1 VIRGDRAR
9 DRRTRTLAGGA
20 LLVGVL
26 AAAIAAAPAAG
37 GAAGVRSALS
47 GAVPRLPRGAIIDG
61 AVPPGRQ
68 IQVSVV
74 LAVPDPAEVSAFVAA
89 VSDPSS
95 PDYRHYLAPGQFA
108 ARFGPSPS
116 AIAAVRAYLAGEGL
130 AVGPTAGDGLDI
142 AATGPASAVEGAFA
156 TGLAQVT
163 LPSGDR
169 GFTATATPSVPAAL
183 GSVVQSVMG
192 LDDLSTWRPELAGR
206 TVRPVVTTSE
216 VGTATGVTAATRGAV
231 AGGAGA
237 GPQPCAAEQQAQA
250 PTSTLSMAQLAST
263 YGFSGLYAQGRTG
276 LGVTIALYELEP
288 YDPSDVAAFESCYGL
303 DNPIRQVAVD
313 GGAGTGPGVG
323 EAALDIEDA
332 AAMAPGAALEVYEG
346 PNSQNDGPGA
356 GPYDVWSRI
365 ASDDN
370 AQVVSTSWGQC
381 ESMDQ
386 PAGGGSV
393 PGSAAAAENAVF
405 EVMAAQGQ
413 TVVAATGDSGSEACY
428 SPQSPQTQL
437 AVDDP
442 ASQPD
447 VTAVGG
453 TALPD
458 GATTTGETVWND
470 CAGAPTS
477 CAATGSAGAG
487 GGGISSNWPMPSWQA
502 AAGARGTVNR
512 YSSGSPCGASSGYC
526 REVPDVAADAS
537 PATGYQIYFQGHWS
551 PVGGTSAAT
560 PLWAALFAVTDQGCS
575 AGVGFVDP
583 ALYALGG
590 SAAFHDVTTGENDL
604 TGTNSGK
611 YPAGPGYDLASGW
624 GSPNGGVMAAGLQP
638 AGGCPSVTALSS
650 TFGPAAG
657 GSVLTITGSDLS
669 PTTGVDFGPGRA
681 ARVLSQSPT
690 SLTVVVPA
698 GSPGVVPVT
707 VTTPNGTSAAAP
719 QSEYLYGRN
728 GAGYWEVASDGGIF
742 AFGDANFYGS
752 MGGRPLDRPV
762 VGIAATPD
770 DGGYWEV
777 ASDGGIFSFG
787 NAAFYGSMGGRPL
800 NKPVVGIAAT
810 PDGGGYWE
818 VASDGGIFAFG
829 DAGFYGSMGG
839 RPLNQPVVGIA
850 ATPDGNGYF
859 EVASDGGIFAF
870 GDANFYGSMGG
881 RPLDRPVVGVV
892 GTPGGAGY
900 WEVASDGGIFAFGDA
915 TFYGSMGGQPLVA
928 PVVGAIDT

>member
-1 VIRGDRAR
+1 MIRRDRVRA
-9 DRRTRTLAGGA
+9 RRTRALAGGA
-20 LLVGVL
+20 LATGVL
-26 AAAIAAAPAAG
+26 AAGVLAAGVLAAGVATAPVAG
-37 GAAGVRSALS
+37 GATGVRSALS
-47 GAVPRLPRGAIIDG
+47 GAVPSLPRGAIVDG
-61 AVPPGRQ
+61 PVAAQRQ
-68 IQVSVV
+68 IEVSVV
-74 LAVPDPAEVSAFVAA
+74 LAVPDPGQVSAFVAA

-108 ARFGPSPS
+108 ARFGPSPA
-116 AIAAVRAYLAGEGL
+116 AIAAVRAYLAGQGL
-130 AVGPTAGDGLDI
+130 AVGPTAGDGLEVP
-142 AATGPASAVEGAFA
+142 ASGPASAVEGAFA

-163 LPSGDR
+163 LPSGVR
-169 GFTATATPSVPAAL
+169 GFTATATPSVPASL
-183 GSVVQSVMG
+183 GGAVQSVMG
-192 LDDLSTWRPELAGR
+192 LNDLSTWRPQLAPMAAAPGGAAR
-206 TVRPVVTTSE
+206 ASAAV
-216 VGTATGVTAATRGAV
+216 GVTAATSGAV
-231 AGGAGA
+231 AAAAGG

-332 AAMAPGAALEVYEG
+332 AAMAPGATLEVYEG

-381 ESMDQ
+381 ESMDYPPQ
-386 PAGGGSV
+386 GGGAG

-405 EVMAAQGQ
+405 QVMAAQGQ
-413 TVVAATGDSGSEACY
+413 TVVAATGDDGSEACY
-428 SPQSPQTQL
+428 SPQTSTPQNPGTQL

-442 ASQPD
+442 ASQPY

-453 TALPD
+453 TALPN
-458 GATTTGETVWND
+458 GATTAGETVWND
-470 CAGAPTS
+470 CAGAGTS
-477 CAATGSAGAG
+477 CAASGSAGAG
-487 GGGISSNWPMPSWQA
+487 GGGISSNWPMPSWQT
-502 AAGARGTVNR
+502 AAGARGTINP
-512 YSSGSPCGASSGYC
+512 YSSGLPCGASSGYC

-604 TGTNSGK
+604 TGNNFGK

-624 GSPNGGVMAAGLQP
+624 GSPNGGTLAAGLQP
-638 AGGCPSVTALSS
+638 AGGCPAVAALSS

-657 GSVLTITGSDLS
+657 GAVLTITGSDLA
-669 PTTGVDFGPGRA
+669 PTTAVDFGPGRA

-719 QSEYLYGRN
+719 QSEYVYGRS
-728 GAGYWEVASDGGIF
+728 GAGYWEVAADGGIFAFGDANFYGSMGGRPLDRPVVGMAATPDDGGYWEVASDGGIF

-762 VGIAATPD
+762 VG
-770 DGGYWEV
+770 
-777 ASDGGIFSFG
+777 
-787 NAAFYGSMGGRPL
+787 M
-800 NKPVVGIAAT
+800 AAT

-829 DAGFYGSMGG
+829 DAAFYGSMGG
-839 RPLNQPVVGIA
+839 RPLNQPIVGIA
-850 ATPDGNGYF
+850 ATPDG
-859 EVASDGGIFAF
+859 
-870 GDANFYGSMGG
+870 
-881 RPLDRPVVGVV
+881 
-892 GTPGGAGY
+892 
-900 WEVASDGGIFAFGDA
+900 
-915 TFYGSMGGQPLVA
+915 
-928 PVVGAIDT
+928 